1 MTAYRKVFLNQKL
14 DKQFRKKRGYEY
26 NRIIEP
32 ILVNYITHANIY
44 KTNLQK
50 GVSAV
55 TIFNLNI
62 ILNQCIFEWDN
73 STVRK
78 AYLITFI
85 LHELCNCISKYF
97 NDTICNKE

>member
-26 NRIIEP
+26 NRIIETT
-32 ILVNYITHANIY
+32 LVNYITHANIY

-50 GVSAV
+50 GLSAV

-97 NDTICNKE
+97 